1 MIKFQVQHYTLK
13 SYKHFDSIKESWVDF
28 NNNPSLCPE
37 NLIANKI
44 NGFSLGYGLDL
55 GASRIDISYVSQ
67 TSYFTNNLYPKGLT
81 TLYSTDKSINKIIA
95 SYHFNF

>member
-1 MIKFQVQHYTLK
+1 MNIEIKNGSLRAGYFN
-13 SYKHFDSIKESWVDF
+13 YKG
-28 NNNPSLCPE
+28 PE
-37 NLIANKI
+37 NLKENKI
-44 NGFSLGYGLDL
+44 SGFSLGYGLDL
-55 GASRIDISYVSQ
+55 GASRIDITYVFQ